1 LLRILEGKSSSVAN
15 AMRGCATRLKLTAE
29 QRASVDKCA
38 NYLLNHRD
46 YLQYQDYLAA
56 GFPIA
61 TGVIE
66 GACRYLIKDPMD
78 ITGARWSLKGAE
90 AILRLRSLQ
99 VSGDWADYWRFHL
112 QREHH
117 IIELCIKM
125 VFLCL

>member
-1 LLRILEGKSSSVAN
+1 
-15 AMRGCATRLKLTAE
+15 MRGCATRLKLTPE

-46 YLQYQDYLAA
+46 YLRYQDYLAA

-66 GACRYLIKDPMD
+66 GACRYLIKDRMD

-90 AILRLRSLQ
+90 AVLRLRSLQ
-99 VSGDWADYWRFHL
+99 VRVFSFSGVKKK
-112 QREHH
+112 
-117 IIELCIKM
+117 IIVI
-125 VFLCL
+125 FFSI